1 MEQTIQRVEDKQ
13 RRRKQERRRWKLI
26 RYLLAVAAILMA
38 TNIFFQI
45 SDIQVDGNVLYSE
58 SDVIE
63 ASGLQL
69 GGSSLAVSDWM
80 IARRIRS
87 ELPGISSAKVIL
99 AVPDTLR
106 IRISETP
113 ALAVLETMNGP
124 VMLSRECKVVNGYSG
139 DEAELIHIRGISPV
153 STEVGE
159 LLGVGPG
166 ESTKL
171 TYLQELLPMLERE
184 GVLHT
189 VQDID
194 ISNVSD
200 LHFRYQGR
208 FTVRLGEQDKLLS
221 KLDLLGR
228 LVQELNIGDSGILDL
243 STEHEGHYIP
253 G

>member
-1 MEQTIQRVEDKQ
+1 MEQTVQRMEEKR

-26 RYLLAVAAILMA
+26 RYLLALVAILLA

-45 SDIQVDGNVLYSE
+45 SDIQVEGNVLYSE

-63 ASGLQL
+63 ASGLKI
-69 GGSSLAVSDWM
+69 GESSLAISDWM
-80 IARRIRS
+80 IARRIRA
-87 ELPGISSAKVIL
+87 ELPGISSAKVML
-99 AVPDTLR
+99 AIPDTLH

-113 ALAVLETMNGP
+113 ALAVLETEAGP
-124 VMLSRECKVVNGYSG
+124 VMLSRECKVVNGYYG

-153 STEVGE
+153 STDVGE
-159 LLGVGPG
+159 LLGVSAG
-166 ESTKL
+166 ESAKL
-171 TYLQELLPMLERE
+171 TYLQELLPMLEKE
-184 GVLHT
+184 DVLGA

-200 LHFRYQGR
+200 LHFYYEGR
-208 FTVRLGEQDKLLS
+208 FTVRLGGQDKLLS
-221 KLDLLGR
+221 KLDR
-228 LVQELNIGDSGILDL
+228 LRRIVSTLNIGDSGILDL